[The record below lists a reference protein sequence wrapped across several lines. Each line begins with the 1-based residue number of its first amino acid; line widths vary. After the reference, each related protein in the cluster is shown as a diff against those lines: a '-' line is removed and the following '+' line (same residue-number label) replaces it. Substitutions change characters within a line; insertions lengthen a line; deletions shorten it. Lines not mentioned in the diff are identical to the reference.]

1 MKIVEIV
8 SRQIPYARTGAVDS
22 VVVAIGR
29 QIEIEKAGEN
39 RQMAEEWIVEM
50 GAMGVSPAPGRF
62 IRAIGAGQRLYRDV
76 MRLLRPQ
83 HAILDGRRAGVIA
96 KRGSRT
102 AAQR

>member
-22 VVVAIGR
+22 EVVAIGR

-50 GAMGVSPAPGRF
+50 GAMGNTLLSSAVK
-62 IRAIGAGQRLYRDV
+62 RACCG
-76 MRLLRPQ
+76 
-83 HAILDGRRAGVIA
+83 
-96 KRGSRT
+96 
-102 AAQR
+102 